1 MVRSSVEVKGM
12 DDDNQDLLERAIACA
27 FHAHAGQ
34 KYPSPEPEPYI
45 LHPLRVMCAVEGPH
59 ARMAAVLHDVIEDTD
74 VTLADLQIAGYPRPV
89 IDAVDC
95 LTHRD
100 GETYARYIERVAT
113 DPLATIVKVADLR
126 DNLRNNKSLP
136 PRVDVIERIQRYEQA
151 LSFLE
156 PRLHELAL

>member
-1 MVRSSVEVKGM
+1 
-12 DDDNQDLLERAIACA
+12 
-27 FHAHAGQ
+27 
-34 KYPSPEPEPYI
+34 
-45 LHPLRVMCAVEGPH
+45 
-59 ARMAAVLHDVIEDTD
+59 MAAVLHDVIEDTD